1 MRKIFFPIAANS
13 GFSRSTGSSLPPT
26 MNTSV
31 PSRAPIFDPVIGAST
46 QVAPFFPTRSANF
59 TVADGE
65 IVLESAMIMPSVSD
79 ASTPSAPKITPSTA
93 SVSDTQSHTTSAPC
107 AAPPGGGATPA
118 PPTRVPRGPFPPRPS
133 CPALDRIRVG
143 YAEPYHF
150 RALRRRPRRRR
161 DSRSL
166 HEVARGSIPHR
177 HFVSRLH
184 QVRGHSVTHD
194 SQPHKRNSHA
204 DFSFVLKKTIKG
216 TLSD

>member
-107 AAPPGGGATPA
+107 PA
-118 PPTRVPRGPFPPRPS
+118 PPPAAPAPPPPPPPSSRG
-133 CPALDRIRVG
+133 A
-143 YAEPYHF
+143 A
-150 RALRRRPRRRR
+150 
-161 DSRSL
+161 SRSL